1 MEMEAKRRPG
11 ARPAANPSASTNRR
25 DSALFTRPTTTSLVA
40 HKTQTPGNL
49 LRTHRHREKR
59 HHPRSGR
66 RPLKSLQN
74 DDGTKHR
81 RGGRVK
87 KCFFKGKLLVQ
98 RLKEGAAGPKAGAS
112 RQRKLL
118 IMLGITHSTAWGPR
132 QGSRPGG
139 TQSNRQWPSQVGAAT
154 IWLLLNATQKYLVVT
169 RRSAFPSE
177 VKQFGLLLVLFLSR
191 ENLPMVQR
199 IQKMF
204 SVLCDPNETL

>member
-1 MEMEAKRRPG
+1 MEAKRRPG

-25 DSALFTRPTTTSLVA
+25 DSALFTRPTTTSHSQDA
-40 HKTQTPGNL
+40 DARQPTEDTQTQ
-49 LRTHRHREKR
+49 REETPSTIWPPAPKELEE
-59 HHPRSGR
+59 R
-66 RPLKSLQN
+66 R
-74 DDGTKHR
+74 GTKRR

-98 RLKEGAAGPKAGAS
+98 RLKEGAAGPKAGAP

-177 VKQFGLLLVLFLSR
+177 VKQFSLLLVLFLSR

-199 IQKMF
+199 WQRIQKMF

>member
-1 MEMEAKRRPG
+1 MHGRQPTH
-11 ARPAANPSASTNRR
+11 PPPLIAATLLCSHDRQP
-25 DSALFTRPTTTSLVA
+25 LVT

-49 LRTHRHREKR
+49 LRTHRQLTEETPSTIRPPAPKELAE
-59 HHPRSGR
+59 R
-66 RPLKSLQN
+66 R
-74 DDGTKHR
+74 GTKRR

-98 RLKEGAAGPKAGAS
+98 RLKEGAAGPKAGAP

-199 IQKMF
+199 WQRIQKMF